1 VVTIT
6 IYTHKIFEIPCLQ
19 IIGKCI
25 NIKTT
30 IKRGN
35 IKVCKLYKQVNV
47 DSPTPT
53 LPRNNFT
60 KWDPIIT
67 LLQNAS

>member
-1 VVTIT
+1 MVPIT
-6 IYTHKIFEIPCLQ
+6 IYTHKILEMICLQ

-30 IKRGN
+30 IRKG
-35 IKVCKLYKQVNV
+35 IKVCKLYKQVSV

-53 LPRNNFT
+53 FPRNNFT
-60 KWDPIIT
+60 KGDPIIT
-67 LLQNAS
+67 LL

>member
-1 VVTIT
+1 MVTIT

-30 IKRGN
+30 IRRGS
-35 IKVCKLYKQVNV
+35 IKVCKLYKQVSV
-47 DSPTPT
+47 DSLTPTP
-53 LPRNNFT
+53 PHNNFT
-60 KWDPIIT
+60 KGDPIIT
-67 LLQNAS
+67 LLQNVS